1 MFPIIYSI
9 NIFHQTISRQ
19 SQNDI
24 LQDYLWESQIFA
36 NVLFTSI
43 LSLLR
48 NLQRSQIL
56 DSGHSS
62 LSEKMLVLL
71 SQVHLVIQST
81 PNSKCLTFPYKH
93 KLMTLISISLF
104 ILSIILYCNS
114 ALLQY
119 YGVVCYLFFV
129 KIKC

>member
-1 MFPIIYSI
+1 MFSIIYSI
-9 NIFHQTISRQ
+9 NILHQTISRQ